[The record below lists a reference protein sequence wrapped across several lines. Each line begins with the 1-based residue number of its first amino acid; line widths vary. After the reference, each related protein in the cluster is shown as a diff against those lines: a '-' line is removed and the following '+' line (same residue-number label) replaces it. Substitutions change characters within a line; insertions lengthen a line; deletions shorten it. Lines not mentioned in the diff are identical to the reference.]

1 MDTQTYKILSIV
13 RQLEKNKAKLEE
25 AFDRLYQF
33 HNSNDT
39 RLESLDVQFDIAGL
53 TAVRNGLNIKLKKL
67 ENK

>member
-1 MDTQTYKILSIV
+1 MDTKTYKILSIV

-25 AFDRLYQF
+25 AFGRLYQF

>member
-1 MDTQTYKILSIV
+1 MDTHTYKIFSIV
-13 RQLEKNKAKLEE
+13 RQLEKNEAKLEE
-25 AFDRLYQF
+25 AFDRLYKF
-33 HNSNDT
+33 HNCNGT